1 MKRIV
6 CIAVGPLILVHIAAA
21 CIDAAVFE
29 RDWKTPGDGLL
40 TYDDVNQREWL
51 DLSVSSLAQFP
62 APKLEN
68 ALAEISANGLF
79 AGFTFAKR
87 NDVLAFAVSAGI
99 DPTTDS
105 FARNASPVRSL
116 IELLSPTPPFTGT
129 ILHSIG
135 LVDEIPAP
143 PFPPFNE
150 SADFRFNPGSGPQG
164 RADLSVIPGN
174 DLLAL
179 GTAGLMLYRVVP
191 EPSSLVLAFLAITSL
206 NCRRLWVM
214 A

>member
-1 MKRIV
+1 MKRFWSIGLATLLIV
-6 CIAVGPLILVHIAAA
+6 QLTAGRIN
-21 CIDAAVFE
+21 AAVSE
-29 RDWKTPGDGLL
+29 RDWKAPGDGLL

-62 APKLEN
+62 DPKLEN

-87 NDVLAFAVSAGI
+87 SDVHALAVSAGI

-105 FARNASPVRSL
+105 FARNASPVRSV

-135 LVDEIPAP
+135 FVDEFPTPP
-143 PFPPFNE
+143 PFPGAIIE
-150 SADFRFNPGSGPQG
+150 SADFRFDPNSGPEG
-164 RADLSVIPGN
+164 RAGLSIFAGN
-174 DLLAL
+174 DLAGL
-179 GTAGLMLYRVVP
+179 GGLMLYRVVP
-191 EPSSLVLAFLAITSL
+191 EPPGVVLFTLMLLTTAFG
-206 NCRRLWVM
+206 CRLR
-214 A
+214 